1 MSPGAVSGAAPGRR
15 VLVLGGSSQI
25 ALAIVRELASRGPLE
40 VALMGRDRGRLEQA
54 AALLRE
60 TGGCERVL
68 TGELDA
74 LRTGDHEQALARAID
89 GLGGVDVAILALGAL
104 GERGPGL
111 PRGPSRAEGF
121 APALAGLAPGHV
133 DRASDPVD
141 GALDVLRVNLVGCA
155 SLLLRVAGRLRDQCG
170 GTLVVLSSVAAERP
184 RRSNA
189 VYGASKAG
197 LDALAQALGDEL
209 RPSGAR
215 VLVVRP
221 GFVHTRMTA
230 GLRPAPLSTTPQ
242 AVARV
247 VADGL
252 RRGSHTVWAPRSL
265 RWVMWAVRLIPRPV
279 FRRLSL

>member
-1 MSPGAVSGAAPGRR
+1 MPPGAVSGATPGAPVARLGRR

-25 ALAIVRELASRGPLE
+25 ALAIVRELAARAPRE
-40 VALMGRDRGRLEQA
+40 AALLGRDRRRLERA
-54 AALLRE
+54 AAELRQA
-60 TGGCERVL
+60 GGCERVL

-74 LRTGDHEQALARAID
+74 LRTEDHEQALARAID
-89 GLGGVDVAILALGAL
+89 GLGGVDVAILALGVL
-104 GERGPGL
+104 GRGP
-111 PRGPSRAEGF
+111 
-121 APALAGLAPGHV
+121 
-133 DRASDPVD
+133 DPVD

-155 SLLLRVAGRLRDQCG
+155 SLLLRVAGRLRDQG
-170 GTLVVLSSVAAERP
+170 GGSLVVLSSVAAERP

-252 RRGSHTVWAPRSL
+252 QRGSHTVWAPRSL